1 MMHVEAENKSSLMV
15 IESVAGKLTGFMGT
29 VDRVDAN
36 VAKLFLMIE
45 EDRRIREEHYR
56 QEAERRVADA
66 KYGAINWHEKIVDGL
81 VSALAPAVLI
91 AVVWVAVRSG
101 AVPIA
106 GADNPNQ
113 HQEQR
118 R

>member
-1 MMHVEAENKSSLMV
+1 M
-15 IESVAGKLTGFMGT
+15 
-29 VDRVDAN
+29 
-36 VAKLFLMIE
+36 
-45 EDRRIREEHYR
+45 
-56 QEAERRVADA
+56 ADA
-66 KYGAINWHEKIVDGL
+66 KYGAINWREKIVDGL

-91 AVVWVAVRSG
+91 AVVWAAVRSG